1 MTTRNP
7 FTGSEANGRPV
18 AARHEREAR
27 QPLSAADA
35 AGRSLGVEGVEGAD
49 GTLDER
55 EDASAP
61 GSGGEAAAR
70 READRESFR
79 ESLRERVRRL
89 DRPGPRY
96 TSYPTAN
103 EFTDAF
109 GEADYRAALARAAQ
123 TPEAPLAL
131 YTHLPFCAERCLYC
145 ACNVVITPH
154 VAVAEAYLE
163 RLYREIDAVAPLLG
177 DRRDVAQ
184 FHLGGGTPTYY
195 DPEVL
200 AELFGR
206 FRRHFRLTPDAEV
219 ALEVDPRVTSV
230 EHIERLGE
238 LGFNRLSLGVQDFD
252 PDVQRTIGRIQSV
265 EGTVEL
271 MDVARRLGFRSTNL
285 DLIYGLPYQTPASL
299 ARTLAQVLE
308 LRPDRLAVYS
318 FAFLPKSQVHQRA
331 LPEEGIP
338 RGEAKLALL
347 ELTRDT
353 LLAAGYVDVG
363 MDHFALP
370 TDELVLAQQDGRLWR
385 NFMGYTT
392 ARAPDMIGFGMSAIG
407 EVGGAYVQNEKK
419 LNRYEDVV
427 DAGDLPVARGF
438 RLGDDDRLRQ
448 HLIREW
454 MCHFGVDKRELEAL
468 YHIDFDHYFASE
480 LEALEPLERE
490 GLVRILPD
498 RLEAGELGRLLP
510 RNVAMV
516 FDRYLQA
523 RAGGPSP
530 FSRTV

>member
-1 MTTRNP
+1 VTRP
-7 FTGSEANGRPV
+7 DLPPQ
-18 AARHEREAR
+18 AASPSSNH
-27 QPLSAADA
+27 AA
-35 AGRSLGVEGVEGAD
+35 SSIPGAE
-49 GTLDER
+49 TI
-55 EDASAP
+55 
-61 GSGGEAAAR
+61 
-70 READRESFR
+70 
-79 ESLRERVRRL
+79 RERVRRL

-96 TSYPTAN
+96 TSYPTAV

-109 GEADYRAALARAAQ
+109 GESDYRSALARAAA

-131 YTHLPFCAERCLYC
+131 YTHLPFCVERCLYC

-154 VAVAEAYLE
+154 LAVADAYLA
-163 RLYREIDAVAPLLG
+163 RLLKEIDAVAPLLG
-177 DRRDVAQ
+177 ERRDVAQ

-195 DPEVL
+195 DPVTL
-200 AELFGR
+200 ATLVGK
-206 FRRHFRLTPDAEV
+206 FREHFRFLPGAEV
-219 ALEVDPRVTSV
+219 ALEVDPRVTCAADLRV
-230 EHIERLGE
+230 LAE

-252 PDVQRTIGRIQSV
+252 PEVQRSIGRVQSV
-265 EGTVEL
+265 EGTAAL
-271 MDVARRLGFRSTNL
+271 IQAARGLGFTSTNL

-299 ARTLAQVLE
+299 TRTLARVLE

-318 FAFLPKSQVHQRA
+318 FAFLPKAFAHQRA
-331 LPEEGIP
+331 LPEEAIP

-370 TDELVLAQQDGRLWR
+370 ADDLVQAQQDGRLWR

-419 LNRYEDVV
+419 LNRYQELV
-427 DAGDLPVARGF
+427 DDGRLPVARGR
-438 RLGDDDRLRQ
+438 RLDDDDRLRQ

-454 MCHFGVDKRELEAL
+454 MCHFRVDKRALEADFGV
-468 YHIDFDHYFASE
+468 DFDRYFEAE
-480 LEALEPLERE
+480 LRALEPLERE
-490 GLVRILPD
+490 GLVHVGAD
-498 RLEAGELGRLLP
+498 ALEAGELGRLLP

-516 FDRYLQA
+516 FDRYLTQ
-523 RAGGPSP
+523 SP
-530 FSRTV
+530 VGASRFSRTV